1 MAIKEEIHL
10 VGVDKTKRAFGSVQK
25 SLGRLEN
32 NTGRLAGSFSRLQ
45 GIILGAVA
53 AVGAFKVGKD
63 FLNTAIE
70 VENLAIQLKFLTGS
84 AEEGAAAFDTL
95 VDFAAGVPFQLQEIA
110 NSAPNLLTVVE
121 GTDELN
127 QVLGITGDIAAATGL
142 SFKQTAEQLQR
153 AFSGGIAAADMFREK
168 GVKALLG
175 FQEGVRYTGE
185 QTKKHII
192 DAFTSG
198 EAVMKGASA
207 EMAKTWTGTM
217 SMLGDKLF
225 KFQKKMMESG
235 PFDMLKGMM
244 KVADDALNENFG
256 SIEKAAESMGAKI
269 VEIAEKVLVGGA
281 RMIDAISPVVRF
293 IGDSIGEIIKTT
305 NQLPAVIK
313 ALGVFGFLALG
324 IKGKAVVVAIGA
336 ALKPIKGMFAEIFE
350 LQAKATRIARDYT
363 PFLSDERKRIM
374 TQNIEEMT
382 NAAKKLRGEMDD
394 LEGEEPDDTIFN
406 VPKFF
411 DADADIAEIG
421 EYEKAVLAMLEKV
434 EKATI
439 QSKLDEHKDKIQ
451 LIAADIESE
460 KAAKRIAAKEA
471 ADEALKNQEKL
482 HKLMLMKKN
491 VFNKMVTE
499 AEQKEA
505 KKQLFIAVQ
514 LNKKK
519 MEMQQ
524 KIRDAE
530 KAFREEQTTM
540 FKSYSEGFIEEMEKQ
555 SDVFEN
561 LRQAGANAF
570 SGLTNLLTDFVTTGK
585 FKFKDF
591 ANMVIRELVR
601 IAVQAA
607 ITFAMK
613 KIAGSFFGIP
623 FLAEGGPAQAGK
635 PYIVGEQGPELF
647 VPKQDGNVIPNNEMS
662 RSGSSVG
669 GKKDITINFTVNAI
683 DANSFQDALGEQR
696 DMIVNIVNEAVMDG
710 GKRAIA

>member
-1 MAIKEEIHL
+1 VAIKEEIHL

-25 SLGRLEN
+25 SLGRLEK
-32 NTGRLAGSFSRLQ
+32 NTGSVAGAFSRLQ
-45 GIILGAVA
+45 TIILGAVA
-53 AVGAFKVGKD
+53 AVGAFKVSKD
-63 FLNTAIE
+63 FLNTAVE

-95 VDFAAGVPFQLQEIA
+95 VDFAANVPFQLQEIA

-175 FQEGVRYTGE
+175 FEEGVRYTGA

-192 DAFTSG
+192 DAFTNG
-198 EAVMKGASA
+198 TAVMVGASA
-207 EMAKTWTGTM
+207 EMADTWTGTM

-225 KFQKKMMESG
+225 KFQKKLMESG
-235 PFDMLKGMM
+235 PFDFLKQMM
-244 KVADDALNENFG
+244 KLADDALNENFG

-411 DADADIAEIG
+411 DADADIKEVG
-421 EYEKAVLAMLEKV
+421 KYEKAVLSMLDKI
-434 EKATI
+434 EKATV

-451 LIAADIESE
+451 LIAADIEAE

-482 HKLMLMKKN
+482 HKLMLFKQKT
-491 VFNKMVTE
+491 FQKMVTE